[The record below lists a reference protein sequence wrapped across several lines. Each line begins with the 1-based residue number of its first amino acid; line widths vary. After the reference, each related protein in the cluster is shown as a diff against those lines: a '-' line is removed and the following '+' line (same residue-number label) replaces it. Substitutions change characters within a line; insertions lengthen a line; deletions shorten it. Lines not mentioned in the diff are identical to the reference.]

1 VWKIWKY
8 ALGSFSDDKTEK
20 YDNYIAIVRTIL
32 FFSYLITNC
41 FIIAGNIRHWND
53 NVPTERLP
61 EQYQPEQA
69 KPDGPRSTGGEKVSS
84 IYR

>member
-1 VWKIWKY
+1 MWKIWKY

-53 NVPTERLP
+53 NVPTEGLP
-61 EQYQPEQA
+61 KQYQSKQA
-69 KPDGPRSTGGEKVSS
+69 EPNRPRSSGGEEVSS